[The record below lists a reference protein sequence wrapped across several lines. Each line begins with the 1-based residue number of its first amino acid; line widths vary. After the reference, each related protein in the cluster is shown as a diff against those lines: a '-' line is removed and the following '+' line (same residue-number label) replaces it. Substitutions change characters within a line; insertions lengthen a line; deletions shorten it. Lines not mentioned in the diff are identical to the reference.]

1 MKTITFMGGT
11 LNALRAFPTEARQAA
26 GFQLDRVQRGM
37 DPSDW
42 KPMANIGIGVKEI
55 RLKEEAGI
63 FRVIYVA
70 RFAERIYVLHA
81 FQKKTA
87 RTEQRDIELAR
98 KHYREVA
105 NDQHL

>member
-1 MKTITFMGGT
+1 MRVGKPLFYQAPGWSPIVWTTFRSG
-11 LNALRAFPTEARQAA
+11 L
-26 GFQLDRVQRGM
+26 
-37 DPSDW
+37 
-42 KPMANIGIGVKEI
+42 NIGIGVKEI

>member
-26 GFQLDRVQRGM
+26 GFQIDRVQRGM
-37 DPSDW
+37 APSDW
-42 KPMANIGIGVKEI
+42 KPMATIGIGVKEI
-55 RLKEEAGI
+55 RLKEESGI

-87 RTEQRDIELAR
+87 RTEQRDIDLAR